1 MPMNPAA
8 PENAPPIT
16 NPIAVSTSRRIASR
30 IASTIATPA
39 MIVYWRVR

>member
-1 MPMNPAA
+1 MNPAA

-16 NPIAVSTSRRIASR
+16 KPIAVSTFRRTISST
-30 IASTIATPA
+30 ASTTATPA

>member
-16 NPIAVSTSRRIASR
+16 NPIAVVTSWRIT
-30 IASTIATPA
+30 STIARTTATTA